1 MGKTMRCCTLLLAF
15 GFTGAPGAAADRA
28 LESSV
33 VRTQAQWQ
41 AVIASGQKTP
51 LDALTPYGKQAVS
64 AMLTEAWTER
74 GLTSLP
80 ASHMVRELNREQ
92 LRAVLAFLDSEKYL
106 PMLAAQLH
114 GASLRLPPPSDDV
127 ERDWQRLQGAYRAAD
142 SLRDASPDVASTTPL
157 SSDAPV
163 RTYFALFEARMREQA
178 LRGQPP
184 GDLLLLFDAAAF
196 TNTVSPGTPAFAHL
210 LRVHRELTR
219 RGIDTR
225 RTLDETVLN
234 AMLAARE
241 FAQARA
247 FSATRPHLAHRAA
260 PDIVDTLGAGFVGR
274 SVFDYDRT
282 RHTLTRTALPA
293 AGAIELV
300 LVVNA
305 GCQPSRRALDAIR
318 SDAALRKRLQQANL
332 TIIVPPAA
340 AIPFAFVADWNA
352 ANPAVPMRIP
362 FNRAEW
368 ASVDTQTVPT
378 FYLLQGGR
386 AVGEV
391 QGWPEQGNRAALH
404 AMLGKLAPDM
414 VAGTSVQVW
423 TNNKVGHKTMKLDTN

>member
-1 MGKTMRCCTLLLAF
+1 MGNTMRCCALLLAF
-15 GFTGAPGAAADRA
+15 GFMGAPAMAGNDA
-28 LESSV
+28 LEATV
-33 VRTQAQWQ
+33 VRTQAQWR

-64 AMLTEAWTER
+64 AMLTEAWAER
-74 GLTSLP
+74 GLTGLP
-80 ASHMVRELNREQ
+80 TTHLLRELNREQ
-92 LRAVLAFLDSEKYL
+92 LRAVLAFLDGEEYL
-106 PMLAAQLH
+106 AMLAAQLH
-114 GASLRLPPPSDDV
+114 GTPLRMPPPSADV
-127 ERDWQRLQGAYRAAD
+127 EHDWQRLQSAYRAAHT
-142 SLRDASPDVASTTPL
+142 LRDASRDVASTTPL
-157 SSDAPV
+157 ISDAPV
-163 RTYFALFEARMREQA
+163 HTYLGLFDVRMSEQA

-196 TNTVSPGTPAFAHL
+196 TNVISPGTPAFAHL
-210 LRVHRELTR
+210 LRVHRELAR

-225 RTLDETVLN
+225 RTLDDGVLN

-247 FSATRPHLAHRAA
+247 FSATRPHLAHKAA
-260 PDIVDTLGAGFVGR
+260 PDIVDTLGANFVGR

-282 RHTLTRTALPA
+282 THTLTRKALPA

-305 GCQPSRRALDAIR
+305 GCQPSRRALDVIR
-318 SDAALRKRLQQANL
+318 SDAVLRQRLQQANL

-340 AIPFAFVADWNA
+340 AIPFTFVADWNA

-386 AVGEV
+386 VAGEV
-391 QGWPEQGNRAALH
+391 QGWPEEGNRAALH
-404 AMLGKLAPDM
+404 AMLGKPAPER
-414 VAGTSVQVW
+414 VAPTSAQAAE
-423 TNNKVGHKTMKLDTN
+423 K